1 MSQTLWFTPDD
12 DANRLLTDSPLAV
25 TIGMVLDQQVPMEW
39 AFTGPYT
46 IARRM
51 NATDVDAV
59 GIAET
64 DPEAFVAIMSQ
75 KPAVHRFPGSMADRV
90 QKLCRFLVDRYDGD
104 VEAVWRDVDSG
115 SELLR
120 RIGELPGF
128 GKQKSQV
135 FLALLGKRF
144 GVTPPGWREAAG
156 PYGEADVFRSIAD
169 VTGPEAL
176 EKVRSTKKA
185 AKQKAKG

>member
-1 MSQTLWFTPDD
+1 MSETLWFTPDD
-12 DANRLLTDSPLAV
+12 DANRFLTDSPLAV
-25 TIGMVLDQQVPMEW
+25 TIGMLLDQQVPMER
-39 AFTGPYT
+39 AFNGPYT

-51 NATDVDAV
+51 NATDVVAAD
-59 GIAET
+59 IADT
-64 DPEAFVAIMSQ
+64 DPDAFVAIMSE
-75 KPAVHRFPGSMADRV
+75 KPAVHRFPGSMGDRV
-90 QKLCRFLVDRYDGD
+90 QKLCGFLVDNYSGD
-104 VEAVWRDVDSG
+104 IEAMWRDVDSG
-115 SELLR
+115 AELLR

-156 PYGEADVFRSIAD
+156 SYGEADVFRSIAD
-169 VTGPEAL
+169 VTGPASL
-176 EKVRSTKKA
+176 EKVRETKKA

>member
-51 NATDVDAV
+51 NATDVVAAD
-59 GIAET
+59 IAET
-64 DPEAFVAIMSQ
+64 DPDAFVAIMSQ

-185 AKQKAKG
+185 AKQKAKE